1 MKILL
6 LFLFPICL
14 FAQVEVQNGNL
25 KNKLTI
31 PFAQSIGY
39 FDSKYKQNLSLEK
52 NNKLMQDYVKH
63 HNNQLTTVSPLNP
76 IEERIEYRFDD
87 SMTIAQN
94 LIRSIVHEIFLSKPL
109 KLGK

>member
-1 MKILL
+1 MI
-6 LFLFPICL
+6 
-14 FAQVEVQNGNL
+14 
-25 KNKLTI
+25 I

-52 NNKLMQDYVKH
+52 NNELMQDYVKH
-63 HNNQLTTVSPLNP
+63 RNNQLTTVSPLNS

-87 SMTIAQN
+87 SMTITQN

-109 KLGK
+109 KLAK

>member
-1 MKILL
+1 
-6 LFLFPICL
+6 
-14 FAQVEVQNGNL
+14 
-25 KNKLTI
+25 
-31 PFAQSIGY
+31 
-39 FDSKYKQNLSLEK
+39 
-52 NNKLMQDYVKH
+52 MQDYVKH

-87 SMTIAQN
+87 SMTITQN